1 MKNIENENLVTEKSN
16 EMLKEKCGI
25 VMPIS
30 ELDGC
35 SEQHWIDV
43 KNILM
48 ETIEAADFEANLV
61 SDADDI
67 GIIQKRIIQN
77 IYDNPI
83 IICDVSGKNPNVMF
97 ELGLRLA
104 FDKPTIIVKDDKT
117 SYSFDTSPIEHLT
130 YPRDLRF
137 NKIIE
142 FKKELSEKIKG
153 TYKKAKEDKNF
164 STFLKHFG
172 KFTVAK
178 LETTEVSKDEFV
190 LEELKEIKRTI
201 NYLTKEQNYSNKFSS
216 DRNDYVNDIQHDG
229 RACDIAMQKLIKKII
244 SSTDPNKIKNKELII
259 KKIISR
265 KNELPSCFKDGEREP
280 CMNRLNKMLLEFG
293 IEN

>member
-1 MKNIENENLVTEKSN
+1 MENGNSVEKGN
-16 EMLKEKCGI
+16 AEIINEKCGI
-25 VMPIS
+25 IMPIS
-30 ELDGC
+30 QLDGC

-43 KNILM
+43 KNILT
-48 ETIEAADFEANLV
+48 EAIEDAGFQANLV

-77 IYDNPI
+77 IYENPI
-83 IICDVSGKNPNVMF
+83 IVCDVSGKKPNVMF

-104 FDKPTIIVKDDKT
+104 FDRPTIIVKDDKT
-117 SYSFDTSPIEHLT
+117 SYSFDTSPIEHLS

-142 FKKELSEKIKG
+142 FKRELSEKIKG
-153 TYKKAKEDKNF
+153 TYKKAKEDKGF

-190 LEELKEIKRTI
+190 LEELREIRRTI
-201 NYLTKEQNYSNKFSS
+201 NYLTKEKRYSNRFSFDDDDKVPIDRRRCNDELKKLVNEIIKFT
-216 DRNDYVNDIQHDG
+216 DLKKVN
-229 RACDIAMQKLIKKII
+229 KELLIKKI
-244 SSTDPNKIKNKELII
+244 L
-259 KKIISR
+259 SR
-265 KNELPSCFKDGEREP
+265 RNELPSCFDEKSIP
-280 CMNRLNKMLLEFG
+280 CMDILNKMLLEYG
-293 IEN
+293 IKD